1 MRLVRGHLQALIEIV
16 QILSRHR
23 DLTFEMAKREL
34 SDRYAG
40 QAFGALWA
48 IIQCVFLILLW
59 ISN

>member
-48 IIQCVFLILLW
+48 IIQCVFLILL
-59 ISN
+59 